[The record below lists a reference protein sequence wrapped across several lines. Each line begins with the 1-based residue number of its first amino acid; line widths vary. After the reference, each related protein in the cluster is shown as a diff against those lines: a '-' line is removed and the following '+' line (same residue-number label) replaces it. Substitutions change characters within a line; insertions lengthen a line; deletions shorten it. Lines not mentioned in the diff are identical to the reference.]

1 MDWINI
7 ATALLSALITGGAV
21 AIYLAKSQKKINE
34 AKAKSEDAG
43 GDKLAAESW
52 AILVTN
58 LVGRVA
64 VLEEQNA
71 AKDGRI
77 DELECEIGDLR
88 KYMED
93 HGLQPPPRK
102 PRSNKPAP

>member
-1 MDWINI
+1 MDWTAI
-7 ATALLSALITGGAV
+7 AAALMSALLGGGVV
-21 AIYLAKSQKKINE
+21 AIYLANSQKKINE

-58 LVGRVA
+58 LVGRVT

>member
-1 MDWINI
+1 MDWTAI
-7 ATALLSALITGGAV
+7 AAALMSALLGGGVV
-21 AIYLAKSQKKINE
+21 AIYLANSQKKINE

-58 LVGRVA
+58 LVGRVTA
-64 VLEEQNA
+64 LEQQNG
-71 AKDGRI
+71 D
-77 DELECEIGDLR
+77 LECEIGDLR

>member
-1 MDWINI
+1 MDWTAI
-7 ATALLSALITGGAV
+7 AAALMSALLGGGVV
-21 AIYLAKSQKKINE
+21 AIYLANSQKKINE